1 MGEPPRNPEQN
12 EPADISGPPAGLLPV
27 SCFIIAFNEAD
38 RIHRAIRSVQGLV
51 DEVVVVDSGS
61 TDGTPEI
68 AAELGARVV
77 ANEWPG
83 YGPQK
88 RFAEDQC
95 SHDWVLNLDA
105 DEWLSDP
112 LREEIRALLQAPA
125 MPAKSFKMRV
135 TIVYP
140 DREEPALFADSTICL
155 RLYDRR
161 ITRFSDSPV
170 FDNVPETPDTRMLTH
185 RVYHKSFRKLADVI
199 RKELAYFELQG
210 KTVRKSRAQLLARL
224 PVEFPFQFFRY
235 WILNRHIFGGWY
247 GFAVANVVAFM
258 RFMRIAIMLKW

>member
-1 MGEPPRNPEQN
+1 MGEPSRDALNDDKSE
-12 EPADISGPPAGLLPV
+12 ASGPPAGLLPV

-38 RIHRAIRSVQGLV
+38 RIARAIASVQGLV
-51 DEVVVVDSGS
+51 DEIVVVDSGS
-61 TDGTPEI
+61 TDGTPEV
-68 AAELGARVV
+68 AAQMGARVI
-77 ANEWPG
+77 ANEWQG

-95 SHDWVLNLDA
+95 RNDWLLNLDA
-105 DEWLSDP
+105 DEWLSDD
-112 LREEIRALLQAPA
+112 LREEIRALLAGPS

-140 DREEPALFADSTICL
+140 EREEPALFADSTICL

-185 RVYHKSFRKLADVI
+185 RVYHKSFRRLADVI

-247 GFAVANVVAFM
+247 GFAAANVIAFM
-258 RFMRIAIMLKW
+258 RFMRIVIMLKW